1 MANPPKRGISAVS
14 PMWYNE
20 TDLLST
26 FLIEVD
32 EDVNPP
38 MIPTLEE
45 RNDWADAFVQNAM
58 AAIMEATSRVF
69 FISND
74 VLN

>member
-14 PMWYNE
+14 PTWYNE

-38 MIPTLEE
+38 IIPT
-45 RNDWADAFVQNAM
+45 RGDKNDWADAFVHIVK
-58 AAIMEATSRVF
+58 AANKAATINDL
-69 FISND
+69 FIITKI
-74 VLN
+74 

>member
-1 MANPPKRGISAVS
+1 
-14 PMWYNE
+14 MWYNE